1 MKAVRQLHLYL
12 GAFCAPLI
20 VYFCLSGAWQVF
32 GFHDIPR
39 GEPGTPSQR
48 FFHAMSMP
56 HTHSTLPGGNPR
68 QDHSRIFDFAASLTA
83 LIMIASALL
92 GLVLAWR
99 FTKSPALVVGFFVA
113 GALIP
118 ALFLFL

>member
-12 GAFCAPLI
+12 GSFCAPLI
-20 VYFCLSGAWQVF
+20 LYFCVSGAWQVF

-39 GEPGTPSQR
+39 GEPGTASQR
-48 FFHAMSMP
+48 LLHALSMP
-56 HTHSTLPGGNPR
+56 HTHSTPPGGDPR
-68 QDHSRIFDFAASLTA
+68 ADHSRLFGVAASATA

-92 GLVLAWR
+92 GLVLAWK
-99 FTKSPALVVGFFVA
+99 FTKRPAVVLGCFVA
-113 GALIP
+113 GALVP